1 MNDELYD
8 KYKAD
13 FEKDFKVDAFN
24 LEKVALELPSRK
36 HFWVA
41 RLHDLKRRRYKL
53 ELSKKT
59 LENEVLRQMQ
69 DKSPVKL
76 DKGVTSKIRNNSSM
90 QELSEELKNLDMVIA
105 WLDDAVRI
113 ITFMSN
119 DVKNIIE
126 IKKLEE
132 Q

>member
-1 MNDELYD
+1 MNEDLYD
-8 KYKAD
+8 KYKTE
-13 FEKDFKVDAFN
+13 FEKDFKIDAFN
-24 LEKVALELPSRK
+24 LEKVALELPARK

-41 RLHDLKRRRYKL
+41 RLHDLKRKRYKL
-53 ELSKKT
+53 DMAKKS
-59 LENEVLRQMQ
+59 LETDVLKKMQ
-69 DKSPVKL
+69 EKSPVKL
-76 DKGVTSKIRNNSSM
+76 DKGVVSRVKNNEKM
-90 QELSEELKNLDMVIA
+90 QELSEELKNLDMIIA

-119 DVKNIIE
+119 DIKNIIE